1 MEEASPCNK
10 GDIRIMAQKLNQ
22 SPKIWKLVTDLGI
35 KPSDNPVSDILSFCE
50 KKVKRYLKDFS
61 DCETLYDF
69 LDWVAAQ
76 LGTSFE
82 EVHSDDDLNQIKL
95 KYVQMGEKIF
105 ASLETWLSSD
115 VCGITIKRSN
125 SELWEGQYVSIIDCR
140 EMKAKKAYYTKWHEL
155 AHLLILTD
163 QMRLSFKRTLHMPD
177 KDPEEALVDIIAGKF
192 GFYQPLIHPHI
203 CNEISFDEIEKLR
216 YSLCPDASY
225 QSSFIGFVKAW
236 VQPCIMVLCQPALKR
251 SQQKQLIQQRFGF
264 DDLPIPELRAVK
276 VTSNEAAKEIRL
288 SIHENMR
295 VPKRS
300 VIHSVHNCETDYGE
314 AEEDLSWWET
324 SNGTV
329 LTKRRVLVKA
339 RRLWDDVYALIIPK

>member
-1 MEEASPCNK
+1 
-10 GDIRIMAQKLNQ
+10 MAQNLSQ
-22 SPKIWKLVTDLGI
+22 SPKIWKLAKDLGI
-35 KPSDNPVSDILSFCE
+35 KVSANPVSDILGFCE
-50 KKVKRYLKDFS
+50 KKVKKFLKKYS
-61 DCETLYDF
+61 DCVTLYDF
-69 LDWVAAQ
+69 LDWVAGR

-82 EVHSDDDLNQIKL
+82 DVHSDDDLNQIKS

-125 SELWEGQYVSIIDCR
+125 PEPWEGQYVSIIDCR
-140 EMKAKKAYYTKWHEL
+140 GMKSKKAYYTKWHEL

-163 QMRLSFKRTLHMPD
+163 QMRLCFKRTLHLPD
-177 KDPEEALVDIIAGKF
+177 KDPEEVLVDIIAGKF
-192 GFYQPLIHPHI
+192 GFYPPLIHPHI
-203 CNEISFDEIEKLR
+203 CNEISFEEIEKLR
-216 YSLCPDASY
+216 CSLCPDASY

-236 VQPCIMVLCQPALKR
+236 TQPCIMVLCQPALKR
-251 SQQKQLIQQRFGF
+251 SQQRQLNQQLFSF
-264 DDLPIPELRAVK
+264 DSPPIPELRAVK

-300 VIHSVHNCETDYGE
+300 IIYSVHDHEIDYGE

-324 SNGTV
+324 SDGSV

-339 RRLWDDVYALIIPK
+339 RWYWNDVYAIIIPK

>member
-1 MEEASPCNK
+1 
-10 GDIRIMAQKLNQ
+10 MAQKLKQ
-22 SPKIWKLVTDLGI
+22 SPKIYKLATDLGI
-35 KPSDNPVSDILSFCE
+35 KPSDNPVSDILGFCE

-61 DCETLYDF
+61 DCETLYEF
-69 LDWVAAQ
+69 LDWVAAR

-125 SELWEGQYVSIIDCR
+125 SEPWEGQYVSIIDCR

-163 QMRLSFKRTLHMPD
+163 QMRLCFKRTLHLPD

-192 GFYQPLIHPHI
+192 GFYPPLIHPHI
-203 CNEISFDEIEKLR
+203 CNKISFDEIEKLR
-216 YSLCPDASY
+216 YTLCPDASY
-225 QSSFIGFVKAW
+225 LSSFIGFVNAW
-236 VQPCIMVLCQPALKR
+236 EQPCIMILCQPALK
-251 SQQKQLIQQRFGF
+251 SSLQKQLTQQRFAF
-264 DDLPIPELRAVK
+264 DEIPRPELRAIK
-276 VTSNEAAKEIRL
+276 VTSNEAAREIGL
-288 SIHENMR
+288 LIHQNMR

-300 VIHSVHNCETDYGE
+300 VIHSVHDREIDCGE

-324 SNGTV
+324 SDGTV
-329 LTKRRVLVKA
+329 LTKRRVLVEA
-339 RRLWDDVYALIIPK
+339 RRLWNDVYALITPK